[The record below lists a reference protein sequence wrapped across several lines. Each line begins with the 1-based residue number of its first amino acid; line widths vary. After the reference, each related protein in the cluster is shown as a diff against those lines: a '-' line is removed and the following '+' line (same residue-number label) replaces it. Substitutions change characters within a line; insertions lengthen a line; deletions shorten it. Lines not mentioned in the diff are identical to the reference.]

1 MPYAELITLAK
12 SLTEELDTRE
22 KEKVTVKWFAGKGEA
37 FAPRIE
43 SLKKQ
48 YDSII
53 ALSDKF
59 KGLTLKIKMD
69 VKVKPSMPLH
79 EMLTSS
85 YYVEGHDAF
94 HIDVIGKLLNPQDC
108 GRMPSEV
115 QDHIDSLMENL
126 CSDVLGVCPGLE
138 DAVDSFI
145 ENLQSVR
152 ENLEKEPVDL
162 SVAVKSFLKV
172 KK

>member
-1 MPYAELITLAK
+1 MPYAELVALSK

-94 HIDVIGKLLNPQDC
+94 HINGIGKLLNPQDC

-138 DAVDSFI
+138 DAVDNFI

-152 ENLEKEPVDL
+152 EDLEKEPVDL